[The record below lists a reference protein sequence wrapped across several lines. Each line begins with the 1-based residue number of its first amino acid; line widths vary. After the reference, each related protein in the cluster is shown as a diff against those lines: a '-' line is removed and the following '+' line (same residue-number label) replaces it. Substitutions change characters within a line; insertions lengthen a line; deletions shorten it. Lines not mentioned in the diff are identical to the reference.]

1 MTHNKNNNNGK
12 LTPRRIQLIGSTLVV
27 AVVSLL
33 SVWFYF
39 LYTLVQSH
47 AFRVF
52 PAHYNVGVMGDNGVV
67 LAGVGVG
74 KKSKSVERTPLSRPP
89 RTNRER
95 SICDFRNY
103 PPHRYYQLDQPR
115 KQRPPFLDDG
125 GANVEYI
132 YGEWPTLL
140 RPKSLPTKL
149 CVNQSDWLTTTTTM
163 TTTST
168 WPFADGTNPSILHM
182 NRIKLKAADV
192 YRQILR
198 HFPSTQWVA
207 TVCMT
212 NSQCTWR
219 DEKVDPTVYDLPN
232 NRQQSQPDVSS
243 LVLFATTRKPLCI
256 VMVRQQQAD

>member
-1 MTHNKNNNNGK
+1 M
-12 LTPRRIQLIGSTLVV
+12 TPRRIQLIGSTLVV

-47 AFRVF
+47 AFRVL
-52 PAHYNVGVMGDNGVV
+52 PAHYNVGGVMGDNGVV
-67 LAGVGVG
+67 LAGGVVG
-74 KKSKSVERTPLSRPP
+74 KKSRTVERTPLSQPP
-89 RTNRER
+89 RTNNRAR

-103 PPHRYYQLDQPR
+103 PPHRYYQLDQPKR
-115 KQRPPFLDDG
+115 QRPAFLDG

-140 RPKSLPTKL
+140 RPNNLPTKL
-149 CVNQSDWLTTTTTM
+149 CVNQSDWLTTATTTR
-163 TTTST
+163 TTTTTT

-182 NRIKLKAADV
+182 NRIEIKAADV
-192 YRQILR
+192 YRDIQR
-198 HFPSTQWVA
+198 HFPTTQWVA

-243 LVLFATTRKPLCI
+243 FCFVFVCFFATTRKSCLYHHGSFTN
-256 VMVRQQQAD
+256 AD

>member
-219 DEKVDPTVYDLPN
+219 DEKIDPTVYDLPK

-243 LVLFATTRKPLCI
+243 FVMLVCI
-256 VMVRQQQAD
+256 SSWFVN